1 MGATGT
7 PSRVRTPQIALV
19 MTDITDPGPTPGQ
32 SSLPVRTVVLTGL
45 RAVGTAV
52 ALVAIY
58 YLLPLDH
65 TSTWI
70 AATTLVLGLVALIAL
85 LIFQVR
91 SIITSPFPGL
101 RALEALA
108 TSLPLFLLL
117 FSSTYLVMAA
127 ASISNFGEK
136 LTHTDAL
143 YFTVTTFTTT
153 GFGDIAAKSEVTRL
167 LVTGQMVVDLVIL
180 GIGAKVILGAVTRG
194 RQHHSAGTE

>member
-1 MGATGT
+1 
-7 PSRVRTPQIALV
+7 
-19 MTDITDPGPTPGQ
+19 MTDVTDPGPTPWQ
-32 SSLPVRTVVLTGL
+32 SSSPVRTIVLSGL
-45 RAVGTAV
+45 RAVGTTA

-65 TSTWI
+65 TSIWI
-70 AATTLVLGLVALIAL
+70 AATTLVLGLLALIAL

-91 SIITSPFPGL
+91 SIITAPFPGL

-153 GFGDIAAKSEVTRL
+153 GFGDIAAKSEGTRL

-194 RQHHSAGTE
+194 RQHQSAGTE